1 MHDTQR
7 ENDYLN
13 KSVNSIGS
21 GSDGGGFA
29 AQNDNLLAKLK
40 V

>member
-1 MHDTQR
+1 MNDTQR
-7 ENDYLN
+7 ETDYLN

-29 AQNDNLLAKLK
+29 AKNDNLLIKLK
-40 V
+40 Q